1 MSIYFNKLKHILCFL
16 HFYKM
21 ELNVNLENKKH
32 NKFDKIQMHKMVLLY
47 NALDNGWSVYKK
59 NDSYIFSKN
68 HEGKKEVF
76 VDSYL
81 IDFIKYN
88 MNLK

>member
-1 MSIYFNKLKHILCFL
+1 MEFNVNVEDKNNIKIDKLKI
-16 HFYKM
+16 
-21 ELNVNLENKKH
+21 
-32 NKFDKIQMHKMVLLY
+32 HKMTLLY
-47 NALDNGWSVYKK
+47 NALDNGWSIHKK

>member
-1 MSIYFNKLKHILCFL
+1 
-16 HFYKM
+16 M

-32 NKFDKIQMHKMVLLY
+32 NKFDKIQMNKMVLLY
-47 NALDNGWSVYKK
+47 NALDNGWSVHKK

>member
-1 MSIYFNKLKHILCFL
+1 
-16 HFYKM
+16 M
-21 ELNVNLENKKH
+21 EFNVNFEDKH
-32 NKFDKIQMHKMVLLY
+32 NVKFDKIKKHKMNLLY

>member
-1 MSIYFNKLKHILCFL
+1 MEFNVNVEDKNNIKIDKLKI
-16 HFYKM
+16 
-21 ELNVNLENKKH
+21 
-32 NKFDKIQMHKMVLLY
+32 HKMTLLY
-47 NALDNGWSVYKK
+47 NALDNGWSVHKK

>member
-1 MSIYFNKLKHILCFL
+1 
-16 HFYKM
+16 M
-21 ELNVNLENKKH
+21 EFSVNVEDTNNIKI
-32 NKFDKIQMHKMVLLY
+32 DKIKIHKMTLLY
-47 NALDNGWSVYKK
+47 NALDNGWSIHKK

-68 HEGKKEVF
+68 HKGKKEVF

>member
-1 MSIYFNKLKHILCFL
+1 
-16 HFYKM
+16 M

-32 NKFDKIQMHKMVLLY
+32 NKFDKIQIHKMVLLY

>member
-1 MSIYFNKLKHILCFL
+1 
-16 HFYKM
+16 M
-21 ELNVNLENKKH
+21 EFSVNVENTNNIK
-32 NKFDKIQMHKMVLLY
+32 NDKIKIHKMTLLY
-47 NALDNGWSVYKK
+47 NALDNGWSIHKK

>member
-1 MSIYFNKLKHILCFL
+1 
-16 HFYKM
+16 
-21 ELNVNLENKKH
+21 
-32 NKFDKIQMHKMVLLY
+32 MHKMVLLY
-47 NALDNGWSVYKK
+47 NALDNGWSVHKK

>member
-1 MSIYFNKLKHILCFL
+1 
-16 HFYKM
+16 M
-21 ELNVNLENKKH
+21 EFNVNVEDKN
-32 NKFDKIQMHKMVLLY
+32 NIKFDKIKRHKMILLY
-47 NALDNGWSVYKK
+47 NALDNGWSIHKK

>member
-1 MSIYFNKLKHILCFL
+1 
-16 HFYKM
+16 M
-21 ELNVNLENKKH
+21 EFNVNVEDKN
-32 NKFDKIQMHKMVLLY
+32 NIKFDKIKRHKMTLLY

>member
-1 MSIYFNKLKHILCFL
+1 
-16 HFYKM
+16 M
-21 ELNVNLENKKH
+21 EFNVNVEDKN
-32 NKFDKIQMHKMVLLY
+32 NIKFDKIKRHKMTLLY
-47 NALDNGWSVYKK
+47 NALDNGWSVHKK